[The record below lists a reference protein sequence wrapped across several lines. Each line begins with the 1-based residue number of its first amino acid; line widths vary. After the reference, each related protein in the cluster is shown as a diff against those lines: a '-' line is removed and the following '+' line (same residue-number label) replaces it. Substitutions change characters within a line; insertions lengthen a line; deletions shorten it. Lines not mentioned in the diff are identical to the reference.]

1 MRTPGDHLATT
12 QAVALVPVREEIAW
26 SRDLDHEL
34 ALLGEFSKLRAK
46 FEQIPTP
53 PARYESN
60 ILPLLPQDTI
70 LYVSIPNLGEALEQ
84 ANQVFQQQLAESPV
98 LQQWWGGVDRS
109 PQRLEELLAQVRAL
123 SRFLGDEVVI
133 TMSGG
138 SKDGPVLLSEVRDPG
153 LENFLQNHLAG
164 AFTVRDGVPDLHVVN
179 PQSLASLADNTHGV
193 VMLVRQNMLVVGGD
207 AKSVRQMNAQID
219 GGTKPFGNTDFAQR
233 ILSVYSGGAET
244 LVAVNFA
251 TILNTPENSTS
262 MAFQTSGF
270 NNVKYL
276 VATRSDT
283 PNHGDNRLTLEFAGA
298 RVGIP
303 SWLAEPAPMGSLD
316 YVSANAEAAVSV
328 VAKQPAL
335 MFDDLLSVLSSDPH
349 FSSNLAEMNAKLGFD
364 LRDGYLLLAP
374 SRALLLAAL
383 DTHAR
388 GSSLARSASFRSLLP
403 SDSQANFS
411 GMLYQNLS
419 PVLKPLASQ
428 VTSQQ
433 FAVLQQL
440 AADSKPSV
448 ICAYGGTDRIEVA
461 SNGTLL
467 DLNPGLM
474 TLFHLLGRAD
484 HGTSL
489 SRNP

>member
-1 MRTPGDHLATT
+1 MCGASLDLLSRLQMCSFFFFFSSRRRHTRCSRDWSSDVCSSDL
-12 QAVALVPVREEIAW
+12 LVPVREEIAW

-46 FEQIPTP
+46 FERIPTP

-164 AFTVRDGVPDLHVVN
+164 AVTGRDGVADRHVRN

-219 GGTKPFGNTDFAQR
+219 GGDRKSTR
-233 ILSVYSGGAET
+233 
-244 LVAVNFA
+244 
-251 TILNTPENSTS
+251 LN
-262 MAFQTSGF
+262 
-270 NNVKYL
+270 
-276 VATRSDT
+276 
-283 PNHGDNRLTLEFAGA
+283 
-298 RVGIP
+298 
-303 SWLAEPAPMGSLD
+303 
-316 YVSANAEAAVSV
+316 
-328 VAKQPAL
+328 
-335 MFDDLLSVLSSDPH
+335 SS
-349 FSSNLAEMNAKLGFD
+349 
-364 LRDGYLLLAP
+364 
-374 SRALLLAAL
+374 
-383 DTHAR
+383 
-388 GSSLARSASFRSLLP
+388 
-403 SDSQANFS
+403 
-411 GMLYQNLS
+411 
-419 PVLKPLASQ
+419 
-428 VTSQQ
+428 
-433 FAVLQQL
+433 
-440 AADSKPSV
+440 
-448 ICAYGGTDRIEVA
+448 
-461 SNGTLL
+461 
-467 DLNPGLM
+467 
-474 TLFHLLGRAD
+474 
-484 HGTSL
+484 
-489 SRNP
+489 